1 MNRSTLFFASL
12 SLLLLLAVGYTLW
25 QAFAT
30 KPATPLGVSDAA
42 LGLPGLE
49 DSSRDLFQVAS
60 ALLYDTDTS
69 SITYEQNA
77 FERRSIASI
86 TKLMTAMVALDHGI
100 DWDQEAD
107 ILLEEYFYGSKMR
120 LHPGETV
127 TMRDLFHSSLMA
139 SANNSTQAMVRQ
151 IGIPEKEF
159 IRRMNAKAIELG
171 LEQTRFVEATGLDPD
186 NISTAY
192 EVAKLAEAAFA
203 YPDIATAS
211 TRAEYV
217 FTVKGSG
224 REYRFGNS
232 NKLIEPDQAT
242 TLTGS
247 KTGYLYESG
256 YCLVVQGKDEQ
267 HHKIAVVL
275 GSLSEPGHFQDIQ
288 RLLKL

>member
-1 MNRSTLFFASL
+1 MNRSTLFFASV
-12 SLLLLLAVGYTLW
+12 SGLLLLALSYTLW
-25 QAFAT
+25 HIATGEPAEPLQA
-30 KPATPLGVSDAA
+30 SEAA

-49 DSSRDLFQVAS
+49 DSSSELFAVAS
-60 ALLYDTDTS
+60 ALLYDTEDG

-100 DWDQEAD
+100 AWDHEAD
-107 ILLEEYFYGSKMR
+107 ILLEEYFFGSKLR

-127 TMRDLFHSSLMA
+127 TMRDLFYSSLMA

-151 IGIPEKEF
+151 SGLPEEEF

-203 YPDIATAS
+203 YPEIAEAS

-232 NKLIEPDQAT
+232 NKLISPEESRPF
-242 TLTGS
+242 TGS
-247 KTGYLYESG
+247 KTGFLYESG
-256 YCLVVQGKDEQ
+256 YCLVVQGRGEQ
-267 HHKIAVVL
+267 ASKIAVVL